1 MKIGTDELWLT
12 DEEKGWMLHA
22 IYLGEDNMILFS
34 EKTWKWIAEP
44 MVNTPIHQQCNFYQQ
59 YIKFGGLD
67 DLTYNNE
74 EALKK
79 TIEYANDK
87 ITKIFRFIESFFELY
102 NQG

>member
-1 MKIGTDELWLT
+1 MKLT
-12 DEEKGWMLHA
+12 DEEKGWMLNA

-34 EKTWKWIAEP
+34 EKTWKWISEP
-44 MVNTPIHQQCNFYQQ
+44 MLNTPMHQQCNFYQQ

-67 DLTYNNE
+67 NLRYDYE

-87 ITKIFRFIESFFELY
+87 ITQAFRFIETHFDLY
-102 NQG
+102 GED